1 MVVRMIEKKTFWILL
16 VGFLLLL
23 VTFFEAIILM
33 LKLLDDGQMFRLRMI
48 VRGKKLKLII
58 ASSSIIKNCALFTL

>member
-1 MVVRMIEKKTFWILL
+1 MIEKKTFWILV

-33 LKLLDDGQMFRLRMI
+33 LKLLDDGQMS
-48 VRGKKLKLII
+48 GEDESKG
-58 ASSSIIKNCALFTL
+58 